1 LSIISDI
8 EKYKDAIDTEMARD
22 LEEIRKIIV

>member
-1 LSIISDI
+1 VTAVID
-8 EKYKDAIDTEMARD
+8 YDDAVEINKERD